1 MTLAEFQLGV
11 EKLKNKNPG
20 HDILIILEER
30 GFDLLTVEYLRLA
43 LAEPDEEPE
52 ISFARL
58 QKQKASLYSKRAVKS
73 NKFHECTT
81 DEERKEVSIL
91 ISSIQT
97 EIVSVK
103 RAISAYEET
112 GVLPKK
118 KARTLP
124 LDGRAQQ
131 KKIHSLQSSQSRFAN
146 KLRAEKDP
154 DKIKYY
160 EGHLTRIA
168 ETLREL
174 SA

>member
-1 MTLAEFQLGV
+1 MTPAEFQLGI

-30 GFDLLTVEYLRLA
+30 GYDLLTAEYLKLA
-43 LAEPDEEPE
+43 LAEPAEEAE
-52 ISFARL
+52 ISIARL

-81 DEERKEVSIL
+81 DDQRKEVSIL

-97 EIVSVK
+97 EIVGVK
-103 RAISAYEET
+103 RAIAEYEET

-118 KARTLP
+118 KKRTLP

-131 KKIHSLQSSQSRFAN
+131 KKIHSLQSSRSRFSN
-146 KLRAEKDP
+146 LLRAEKDP
-154 DKIKYY
+154 EKIKYY
-160 EGHLTRIA
+160 EGQLTRIA
-168 ETLREL
+168 EDLREL